1 MVALMRRGEVW
12 IANLNPNKGAE
23 VGKARPVIIL
33 QDNALLDSRLRTV
46 VIVPLTTQF
55 RPASAP
61 MRISINARDR
71 LRNDCYAMTEHPRT
85 IDRSRFGEGPLTT
98 LTADELAGVEKSL
111 KAVMGM
117 W

>member
-1 MVALMRRGEVW
+1 MRRGEIW

-23 VGKARPVIIL
+23 IGKARPVIVL

-55 RPASAP
+55 PPASAP
-61 MRISINARDR
+61 MRIAITARDR
-71 LRNDCYAMTEHPRT
+71 LCKDRYAMTEHPGT
-85 IDRSRFGEGPLTT
+85 IDRGRFGEGPLAT
-98 LTADELAGVEKSL
+98 LTADELASVEKSL